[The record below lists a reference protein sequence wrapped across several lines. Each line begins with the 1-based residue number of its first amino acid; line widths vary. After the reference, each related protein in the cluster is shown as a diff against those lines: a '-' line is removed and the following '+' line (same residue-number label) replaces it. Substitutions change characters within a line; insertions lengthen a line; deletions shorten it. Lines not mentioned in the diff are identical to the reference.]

1 MMMVVVIFVPVF
13 FAVFFVVVMFAIPV
27 AIAFVVMVMMMV
39 LFGWGGDDFQRGI
52 EREAADLEDGFDGDG
67 GAESRD
73 DAGLRV
79 GLPDFGFKGAEG
91 GFVHKIGFIE
101 KNQIGEGD
109 LLDGFAFPVVRN
121 VERVHHGDNAIEG
134 EGVLHFIIH
143 KEGLND
149 RSGIGQSSS
158 FDEDVIEAVPAAG
171 KASEDADEITA
182 DGAAE
187 AAVVHRE
194 DFLIRLNHQFVVDGD
209 FAEFILHDGN
219 PKTMRGG
226 KDAVEQG
233 GLARAEVAGEN
244 GHGDFFRRIHTRV
257 LAGGKPGGNPV
268 NNQQPRNPRMS
279 VKKRRGGIASYSR
292 RHVVRLLLTYCEPM
306 MDSSGSQELP
316 SQQLRSYSLAS

>member
-1 MMMVVVIFVPVF
+1 MVVVVIFVPVF
-13 FAVFFVVVMFAIPV
+13 FALFFVMVMFAIPV
-27 AIAFVVMVMMMV
+27 AIAFVVMIMMMV

-67 GAESRD
+67 SAESWD

-79 GLPDFGFKGAEG
+79 GLPDFGFKVAEG
-91 GFVHKIGFIE
+91 GLVHQIGFVE

-143 KEGLND
+143 EEGLND
-149 RSGIGQSSS
+149 GPGIGQSRG

-171 KASEDADEITA
+171 KASEDADEIAA

-187 AAVVHRE
+187 ATVVHRE

-209 FAEFILHDGN
+209 FAEFILHYGN

-244 GHGDFFRRIHTRV
+244 GHGDFFRRIHEGV
-257 LAGGKPGGNPV
+257 LAGGFRGEKPGDAG
-268 NNQQPRNPRMS
+268 QP
-279 VKKRRGGIASYSR
+279 
-292 RHVVRLLLTYCEPM
+292 H
-306 MDSSGSQELP
+306 
-316 SQQLRSYSLAS
+316 